1 MNFELQDQED
11 DLEDIAKIRKHS
23 NVTADKLTFT
33 FLLGGALVDAFFA
46 GYLPQY
52 FYYWHTLVSKQ

>member
-1 MNFELQDQED
+1 MNFELQED
-11 DLEDIAKIRKHS
+11 DDLVEDITKIRKPS

-52 FYYWHTLVSKQ
+52 FYYWHTLVSQH